1 MADDRLGRFQGCL
14 IGLAVGDALGAP
26 LEFMTEAEIARQY
39 GPVREYRGGGWL
51 GLAPGEYTDDT
62 QMMLCIARSIVAQGR
77 FDPADVA
84 ERFVVWL
91 DGGPKDAGNTT
102 RRAIE
107 LLKGGV
113 AWREAGERACAERG
127 RMGAG
132 NGSVMRCAPI
142 ALLDYRDERRLIED
156 SWNSS
161 LITHGDPRAC
171 WGAVALNL
179 LIAGLVAGGGEGLV
193 EAVAARIAEREVRE
207 ALLAAPGLAIAE
219 LRPSGFVVDTL
230 QTALR
235 CFLGAGSFEEALV
248 SAVNLGGDADTVG
261 AVCGALAG
269 ARYGLSSIPAH
280 WQAGLRGAEEIRELA
295 AGILALAG

>member
-1 MADDRLGRFQGCL
+1 MAGDRLARFQGCL

-26 LEFMTEAEIARQY
+26 LEFMTGAEIAGKY
-39 GPVREYRGGGWL
+39 GPVREFKGGGWL
-51 GLAPGEYTDDT
+51 ALAPGEYTDDT
-62 QMMLCIARSIVAQGR
+62 QMMLCIARSIVAQGG

-84 ERFVVWL
+84 QRFVAWL
-91 DGGPKDAGNTT
+91 NSDPKDVGNTT
-102 RRAIE
+102 RLAIE
-107 LLKGGV
+107 LLKAGTP
-113 AWREAGERACAERG
+113 WREAGERACVERG

-142 ALLDYRDERRLIED
+142 ALLDYRDQRRLIED
-156 SWNSS
+156 SWDSS
-161 LITHGDPRAC
+161 LITHGDARAC

-179 LIAGLVAGGGEGLV
+179 LIARLLTDAREGLV
-193 EAVAARIAEREVRE
+193 EAVAPRIEHREVRE
-207 ALLAAPGLAIAE
+207 ALLAAPRLAIDE

-261 AVCGALAG
+261 AVCGAMAG
-269 ARYGLSSIPAH
+269 AHFGLGGIPER
-280 WQAGLRGAEEIRELA
+280 WQMGLHGGEEILDLA
-295 AGILALAG
+295 AGILALA

>member
-91 DGGPKDAGNTT
+91 AGGPKDAGNTT

-113 AWREAGERACAERG
+113 AWR
-127 RMGAG
+127 
-132 NGSVMRCAPI
+132 
-142 ALLDYRDERRLIED
+142 
-156 SWNSS
+156 
-161 LITHGDPRAC
+161 
-171 WGAVALNL
+171 
-179 LIAGLVAGGGEGLV
+179 
-193 EAVAARIAEREVRE
+193 
-207 ALLAAPGLAIAE
+207 
-219 LRPSGFVVDTL
+219 
-230 QTALR
+230 
-235 CFLGAGSFEEALV
+235 
-248 SAVNLGGDADTVG
+248 
-261 AVCGALAG
+261 
-269 ARYGLSSIPAH
+269 
-280 WQAGLRGAEEIRELA
+280 
-295 AGILALAG
+295 